1 MREINKIAEG
11 LFEKIRDRFEDVSLG
26 NDNAKATTDP
36 QKARFFNFDY
46 VVDDTNH
53 GNITMSLIDEIS
65 LKVYFSKNISSDL
78 DDEQKKEWYSFLRE
92 LREFARRNLLSFEPR
107 DITRSTLKHR
117 DIQQQSK
124 ADSTYDADEVVAE
137 SRMYGTLN
145 RSYESF
151 GPVRIKLQHT
161 KPIMDEA
168 HGARSRNIAAVFVEN
183 DQGERFRLPFE
194 NLTGARAMA
203 RHVSAG
209 GVPTDD
215 LGRHITE
222 MVGEMTTL
230 RPFVRGM
237 ARRTFEDAVTKE
249 MVESAFGYHAL
260 LKNTLKKLKGKRGYT
275 EFKESFK
282 PALVEDD
289 ANVAELKELFV
300 KKTLDERIEQALP
313 LVHKAYNIMKENN
326 NPYAQQFENWAD
338 KLSEGSWA
346 LPDTDDDV
354 EQLIDWM
361 SEEHPVGVDAQDA
374 TNSLYNI
381 IGDDRLFDRL
391 QELADID
398 PTADARDVVSSW
410 LYDNLPQVY
419 QRIES
424 EMGDPDTPAEPSE
437 DNQEVDESV
446 DSLVGK
452 VTELLKRFEQNAM
465 EIGAYGDPDINEI
478 IKHLKNGDSEA
489 AAEVVWY
496 SYSDQDGGE
505 VPQIEPYVNDL
516 QAEFEELTGKETT
529 NEGEWQEDDVEM
541 IQSAIIRRILH
552 NINDHSELLMKAGP
566 DGVMNAA
573 RDVASFHAPM
583 EEIGSSDVSIMV
595 REVYR
600 EVGVEYPE
608 EVNEDK
614 EECKYCGGDCPND
627 EEHACDGYLGD
638 IDDLYKVAEAK
649 DKVTYDPKTG
659 KLTGWEHEGDWKK
672 SKGKKKDPVGKIHH
686 MSDVARRRTEKMT
699 SDETLEEAFERLV
712 NEGAINVGDVIK
724 DKTQPEITGKVVG
737 DIDENYIIQVEDDQY
752 HIKKLN
758 AEVVKKGL
766 LEADSRFMS
775 FLEPL
780 VGKEVYIP
788 GEGTTGTVVGPSPN
802 PKLPTGIQVKL
813 SNGQLVTTGPGLF
826 KSTKPGLVQ
835 QAIDKLNSLTGK
847 IDPVPSVAK
856 PYGTVAGP
864 MDNLHKQDWSNVKE
878 DILKLVGLK

>member
-53 GNITMSLIDEIS
+53 GNITMSLIDETS

-124 ADSTYDADEVVAE
+124 ADSTYDTDEVVAE

-145 RSYESF
+145 RSFESF
-151 GPVRIKLQHT
+151 GPVRIKLAHT
-161 KPIMDEA
+161 KPIMDES

-183 DQGERFRLPFE
+183 DQGERFRLPFT

-209 GVPTDD
+209 GVPTDE
-215 LGRHITE
+215 LGSHITE
-222 MVGEMTTL
+222 MVNEMSTL

-260 LKNTLKKLKGKRGYT
+260 LKNTLKKLKGKKGYT

-346 LPDTDDDV
+346 RPDTDDEVD
-354 EQLIDWM
+354 QLIDWL

-381 IGDDRLFDRL
+381 IGDDNLFDRL

-398 PTADARDVVSSW
+398 PTADARDVVTSW

-424 EMGDPDTPAEPSE
+424 EMGDQDTPAE
-437 DNQEVDESV
+437 DNQEVDESYTPPPVMINGKQV
-446 DSLVGK
+446 DLRSI
-452 VTELLKRFEQNAM
+452 ELDGVESWDRPDYAD
-465 EIGAYGDPDINEI
+465 AYA
-478 IKHLKNGDSEA
+478 SA
-489 AAEVVWY
+489 ATFTDGTALTDDELDTL
-496 SYSDQDGGE
+496 SDQHGDIINMRAHDMLESIASDMADEDESTLDASSTYGQAIPGGTE
-505 VPQIEPYVNDL
+505 NML
-516 QAEFEELTGKETT
+516 ATT
-529 NEGEWQEDDVEM
+529 NEDDDSQEDQLANIES
-541 IQSAIIRRILH
+541 IQSAIIRRIL
-552 NINDHSELLMKAGP
+552 NSINDHSELLKKAGP
-566 DGVMNAA
+566 EGIMNAA
-573 RDVASFHAPM
+573 SDVASFHAPM

-600 EVGVEYPE
+600 EVGVDYPE
-608 EVNEDK
+608 
-614 EECKYCGGDCPND
+614 D
-627 EEHACDGYLGD
+627 E
-638 IDDLYKVAEAK
+638 IAEAK
-649 DKVTYDPKTG
+649 DKVSYDPKTG
-659 KLTGWEHEGDWKK
+659 KLTGWEHEGDWEKT
-672 SKGKKKDPVGKIHH
+672 KGKKKDPVGKIHH

-712 NEGAINVGDVIK
+712 NEGAINVGDVIR
-724 DKTQPEITGKVVG
+724 DKTQPEIQGEVIPGGEQDEKYVIKV
-737 DIDENYIIQVEDDQY
+737 DDDYY
-752 HIKKLN
+752 HILKLN

-766 LEADSRFMS
+766 LEADSKFMAY
-775 FLEPL
+775 LEPL
-780 VGKEVYIP
+780 IGQRVYLPAEGKM
-788 GEGTTGTVVGPSPN
+788 GTIVGPSLNPN
-802 PKLPTGIQVKL
+802 LPAGIQAKL
-813 SNGQLVTTGPGLF
+813 DNGQMITTAPGRFKAQRPGPL
-826 KSTKPGLVQ
+826 Q
-835 QAIDKLNSLTGK
+835 QAIDKFNALTGK
-847 IDPVPSVAK
+847 IDPIPAVAK
-856 PYGTVAGP
+856 SYGTVAGP
-864 MDNLHKQDWSNVKE
+864 MDNLYKQDWSSVKE
-878 DILKLVGLK
+878 DIIKLAGLK